1 MTQLTELAS
10 FYLYCAVR
18 FLFEQHRESEIDSLI
33 PDIPQ
38 FCGVV
43 QDCLY
48 ASDMNEDAQ
57 RAIFANTIRCLQY
70 VELTDNVCR
79 QELLK
84 TLRFL
89 LSLTVG
95 ANYRL
100 VVHSQ
105 NVYTLLQALLNV
117 LDTESSFLRWV

>member
-1 MTQLTELAS
+1 M
-10 FYLYCAVR
+10 
-18 FLFEQHRESEIDSLI
+18 
-33 PDIPQ
+33 
-38 FCGVV
+38 
-43 QDCLY
+43 
-48 ASDMNEDAQ
+48 
-57 RAIFANTIRCLQY
+57 
-70 VELTDNVCR
+70 CR

>member
-1 MTQLTELAS
+1 
-10 FYLYCAVR
+10 
-18 FLFEQHRESEIDSLI
+18 
-33 PDIPQ
+33 
-38 FCGVV
+38 
-43 QDCLY
+43 
-48 ASDMNEDAQ
+48 MNEDAQ